1 MLFFT
6 PLMSMV
12 FINVAAAVIPAIFLL
27 RKIYRLD
34 TIEKEPGSLLKG
46 CLISGVFAVIAS
58 IILELIGQTI
68 LDFTVDSD
76 SPYYTVLLAFLV
88 VAVVEEGTKLFFL
101 KKRTWNHPAFDYLFD
116 GIVYAAFVSLGFA
129 ALENIHYVFSYGLS
143 VAFSRAIFSIPG
155 HFSFSVFMGF
165 YYGRAKL
172 AEADGYEAGKKRNLF
187 LAFLIPVLL
196 HGFYDACAMSGSD
209 ISMVIFLVFVVLM
222 YIIVYRLV
230 KRSSQEDTPIYRNW
244 F

>member
-1 MLFFT
+1 MKKWLSLITAAVLALTPVCAFAEETVTETAEDARPRVIVTTDLECDDMNSLIHMALFF
-6 PLMSMV
+6 
-12 FINVAAAVIPAIFLL
+12 ND
-27 RKIYRLD
+27 LD
-34 TIEKEPGSLLKG
+34 
-46 CLISGVFAVIAS
+46 V
-58 IILELIGQTI
+58 
-68 LDFTVDSD
+68 
-76 SPYYTVLLAFLV
+76 
-88 VAVVEEGTKLFFL
+88 
-101 KKRTWNHPAFDYLFD
+101 D
-116 GIVYAAFVSLGFA
+116 GIVYSAFVSLGFA

-209 ISMVIFLVFVVLM
+209 VSMGVFLVFVVLM

-230 KRSSQEDTPIYRNW
+230 KRSSQEDTPIYRSW